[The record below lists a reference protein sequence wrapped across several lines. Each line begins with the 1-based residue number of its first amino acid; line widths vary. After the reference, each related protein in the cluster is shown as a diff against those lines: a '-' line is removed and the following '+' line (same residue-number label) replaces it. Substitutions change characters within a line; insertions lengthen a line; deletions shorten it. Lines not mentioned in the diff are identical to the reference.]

1 MRYRFLPLIL
11 FLFVVISC
19 ASDPEPRDTVRHFLQ
34 SLRVDTTGYDYL
46 SQLLD
51 LDELV
56 MENTIYAYDTTL
68 TLEAN
73 KERFVKSLQKGGS
86 VRERW
91 IKNQIILGSTEVL
104 GDTAAVEVSFVDKSA
119 VPVKQYYNKMGV
131 HVVDGSWKI
140 FSLRLF

>member
-1 MRYRFLPLIL
+1 MHYRFLPLVL
-11 FLFVVISC
+11 LLAVISC
-19 ASDPEPRDTVRHFLQ
+19 GSDPEPRDTVRHFLQ
-34 SLRVDTTGYDYL
+34 SLRVDTTSYDYL
-46 SQLLD
+46 TQLLD

-56 MENTIYAYDTTL
+56 MENTIYTYDTTL
-68 TLEAN
+68 TLELN
-73 KERFVKSLQKGGS
+73 KQHLVKSLQKGGS
-86 VRERW
+86 VRELW

-104 GDTAAVEVSFVDKSA
+104 GDTAAVEVSFIDKSA